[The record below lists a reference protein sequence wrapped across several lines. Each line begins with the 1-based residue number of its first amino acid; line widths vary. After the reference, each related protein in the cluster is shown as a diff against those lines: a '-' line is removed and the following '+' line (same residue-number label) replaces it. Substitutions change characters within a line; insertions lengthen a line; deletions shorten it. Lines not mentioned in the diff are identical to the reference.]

1 MKRSKVLAASGNHGG
16 SREPEQILYLII
28 HYTGNDGDKAINNAK
43 YYRNTVVKASA
54 HYFVDDEEIV
64 QSVEDLTVAWA
75 VGGKKWNDTGKTGG
89 GTMHGKITNTNS
101 ISVELCDTVR
111 NGKYEASEK
120 TLENAVVLCRELM
133 ERYKIPMENV
143 YRHFDVSGKHC
154 PAYFMEEEAWQA
166 SKNRLEG
173 NTVVYKD
180 LKDVPEKFRPII
192 ETLMDA
198 GIIQGDGS
206 DREGNGDV
214 INLSH
219 EQVRTLVFLYRGGG
233 FDKKLEAMGM
243 EPAVK

>member
-16 SREPEQILYLII
+16 YREPEQILYLVI
-28 HYTGNDGDKAINNAK
+28 HYTGNDGDKAMNNAK

-75 VGGKKWNDTGKTGG
+75 VGGKKWSDTGKTGG
-89 GTMHGKITNTNS
+89 GTMYGKITNTNS

-111 NGKYEASEK
+111 NGRYEASEK
-120 TLENAVVLCRELM
+120 TLENAVVLCKELM
-133 ERYKIPMENV
+133 ERYNIPMENV

-154 PAYFMEEEAWQA
+154 PAYFMEEETWQA
-166 SKNRLEG
+166 FKNRLEG
-173 NTVVYKD
+173 KTVVYKY
-180 LKDVPEKFRPII
+180 LSEVPEKFRPII
-192 ETLMDA
+192 EALMNA
-198 GIIQGDGS
+198 NIIQGDGS
-206 DREGNGDV
+206 DKEGNGDV

-243 EPAVK
+243 EPAVE